1 MIWCCLIF
9 RSTIN
14 AILGHIFLSIEIY
27 RSSWSHMILITHE
40 MHVELMVYC
49 YLIVIPQ
56 WSLFWVIRS
65 GSRFL
70 IFRCHHATFSRRHLF
85 DVWTWLSCEYGWLGL
100 HIWWWMIWCCLI
112 FRSTIHLMPYWGIF
126 SLWLRFID
134 LHRFSCPPPLTRCMS
149 SWWSTF
155 ILSDP
160 LVESFL
166 GHSVRLTLVNI

>member
-1 MIWCCLIF
+1 MSSRFFFGDTLIWSIDLIQL
-9 RSTIN
+9 STWMTRITHLVMDDLVSSDFPIYHTFD
-14 AILGHIFLSIEIY
+14 AILRHISISTEIY

-100 HIWWWMIWCCLI
+100 HIWWWMIWCCSI
-112 FRSTIHLMPYWGIF
+112 S
-126 SLWLRFID
+126 D
-134 LHRFSCPPPLTRCMS
+134 LPH
-149 SWWSTF
+149 
-155 ILSDP
+155 I
-160 LVESFL
+160 
-166 GHSVRLTLVNI
+166 

>member
-1 MIWCCLIF
+1 MMDDPMLSNCLIYHT
-9 RSTIN
+9 SD

-56 WSLFWVIRS
+56 WSLFWAIQS

-70 IFRCHHATFSRRHLF
+70 IFRCHVF
-85 DVWTWLSCEYGWLGL
+85 DIWTWFSCEYGWLGL

-112 FRSTIHLMPYWGIF
+112 FWSTIHLMPYWDIF
-126 SLWLRFID
+126 PLWLRFID
-134 LHRFSCPPPLTRCMS
+134 LHGFVCPPPLTRCVS
-149 SWWSTF
+149 SWWSTV
-155 ILSDP
+155 ILSWSP
-160 LVESFL
+160 SWVSLSPF
-166 GHSVRLTLVNI
+166 S

>member
-1 MIWCCLIF
+1 MTGIAHLMMDDPMLSNCLIYHT
-9 RSTIN
+9 SD

-56 WSLFWVIRS
+56 WSLFLAIQS

-70 IFRCHHATFSRRHLF
+70 IFRCHVF
-85 DVWTWLSCEYGWLGL
+85 DIWTWFSCEYGWLGL

-112 FRSTIHLMPYWGIF
+112 FLIYHTSDAILGHI
-126 SLWLRFID
+126 
-134 LHRFSCPPPLTRCMS
+134 S
-149 SWWSTF
+149 S
-155 ILSDP
+155 
-160 LVESFL
+160 LVEIYRSSRICMPTPTYEMRVEL
-166 GHSVRLTLVNI
+166 MVYRYLIMIP